1 MANKPL
7 FKENS
12 EEYQGLLRANT
23 IGLLLIAFLAVKVFF
38 ALVIPQSRVSLASDL
53 TTANI
58 LNAVNQQRSLRNL
71 ITLNTNN
78 LLGNAAQSKADDM
91 QARHYFAH
99 VDPDGHYIWD
109 KIVADGYTPYLAL
122 GENLAIEFYD
132 TDSLISA
139 WMNSPTHRENLLNDG
154 FKDQGMGL
162 TFGNTALDQYHSAI
176 ANTFGTLAP
185 APKPKTP
192 AVPAKPAAAV
202 TPKPVVKPPVV
213 KKAKPKTLGSEQTSD
228 YLALQ
233 TISPTSTPTSTPVS
247 EIVPATL
254 PEPILPRADVASNQ
268 NPNSNFTVPTQGATT
283 SPTTTTPLPILS
295 PRQTAD
301 ALIGQ
306 LNNTALSSYEINR
319 YLILFAGFFLL
330 MLMLSDIKTH
340 VQNKFS
346 HLDKKVN
353 NLMVLLISLAV
364 IAFMYWL

>member
-1 MANKPL
+1 M
-7 FKENS
+7 FKENL
-12 EEYQGLLRANT
+12 EEYEGLLRANT
-23 IGLLLIAFLAVKVFF
+23 IGLLLIAFLAVKVFI

-53 TTANI
+53 TTDNI
-58 LNAVNQQRSLRNL
+58 LKAVNQQRSLRNL
-71 ITLNTNN
+71 VTLNTNN
-78 LLGNAAQSKADDM
+78 LLGEAAQSKADDM

-109 KIVADGYTPYLAL
+109 KIVADGYTPYLEL

-162 TFGNTALDQYHSAI
+162 TFGNTALNQYHSAI
-176 ANTFGTLAP
+176 ADTFGTLAP
-185 APKPKTP
+185 VPKPKIPVAPKTP
-192 AVPAKPAAAV
+192 VA
-202 TPKPVVKPPVV
+202 TPKPVVNPPVTQTP
-213 KKAKPKTLGSEQTSD
+213 KPKTLGSEQT
-228 YLALQ
+228 ATPTPAQ
-233 TISPTSTPTSTPVS
+233 TLSPTSTPASSLVI
-247 EIVPATL
+247 EAEPASL
-254 PEPILPRADVASNQ
+254 PEPLLPRADLSLSQ
-268 NPNSNFTVPTQGATT
+268 NPNSNFSVPSQPDTT
-283 SPTTTTPLPILS
+283 SPATTTALPILS
-295 PRQTAD
+295 PGQTAD

-306 LNNTALSSYEINR
+306 LNNSSLSSYEINR

-340 VQNKFS
+340 VQNKLG
-346 HLDKKVN
+346 HLDKKIN